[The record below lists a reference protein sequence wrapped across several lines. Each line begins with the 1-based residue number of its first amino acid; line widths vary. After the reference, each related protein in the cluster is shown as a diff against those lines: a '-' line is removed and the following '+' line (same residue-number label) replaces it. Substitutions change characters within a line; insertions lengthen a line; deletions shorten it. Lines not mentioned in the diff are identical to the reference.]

1 MTFVEIL
8 LLIIVMIIV
17 IKITI
22 PIIILII
29 FFFYW
34 LMCKIIEE
42 DCEEKL
48 KVYFILPSGD
58 FAKNEYLCKRRST

>member
-1 MTFVEIL
+1 
-8 LLIIVMIIV
+8 
-17 IKITI
+17 
-22 PIIILII
+22 
-29 FFFYW
+29 
-34 LMCKIIEE
+34 MCKIIEE